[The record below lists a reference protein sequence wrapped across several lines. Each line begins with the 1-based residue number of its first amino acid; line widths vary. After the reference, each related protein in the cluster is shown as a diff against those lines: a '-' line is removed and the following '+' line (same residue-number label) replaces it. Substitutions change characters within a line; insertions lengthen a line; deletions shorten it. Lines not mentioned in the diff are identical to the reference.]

1 MELIPQTFE
10 CPRDAYQSNAIL
22 LGINPH
28 SYLGLSIP
36 AFSPC
41 STLWDS
47 LVAQTVKHLPAMRE
61 IHVQPLGRKD
71 PLEKEMATH
80 YSTLAWRIPWTEERD
95 RLQSMDL

>member
-47 LVAQTVKHLPAMRE
+47 LVAQTVKRLLAAQE
-61 IHVQPLGRKD
+61 IG
-71 PLEKEMATH
+71 
-80 YSTLAWRIPWTEERD
+80 I
-95 RLQSMDL
+95 

>member
-36 AFSPC
+36 TFSPC

-47 LVAQTVKHLPAMRE
+47 LVAQTVKRLPAMQE
-61 IHVQPLGRKD
+61 IGIRSLGQED

-80 YSTLAWRIPWTEERD
+80 YSTLA
-95 RLQSMDL
+95 